1 MTYINYRKAFDS
13 IPHSYLLE
21 RVEIYKI
28 DPILINFMKKDM
40 ERWTTVLHIQTIQ
53 SKEITIKKGIFQ
65 GDSLS
70 ALWFCVCLNP
80 LSQMLKNTEKGYKL
94 KYATHR

>member
-40 ERWTTVLHIQTIQ
+40 ERWTTVLHISDGIQTIQ

-70 ALWFCVCLNP
+70 ALGSV
-80 LSQMLKNTEKGYKL
+80 YV
-94 KYATHR
+94 